1 MAGLARDVL
10 AVWRGGTAFELTSG
24 SGHGAMID
32 GEARQGMSPMEM
44 LLGALVGC
52 AAADIITILQK
63 KRQAVTNL
71 EGRVHGVRCVEH
83 PRVYTEIQ
91 VKFLVTGH
99 AVDPE
104 AVRRAIELTE
114 TKYCSVAASMAKRAQ
129 MVFDFEIIEA
139 EPAPASDLAG

>member
-24 SGHGAMID
+24 SGHGAMTD

-52 AAADIITILQK
+52 AAADVISILKK
-63 KRQAVTNL
+63 KRQAVTSL
-71 EGRVHGVRCVEH
+71 EGRVHGLRCKQH

-99 AVDPE
+99 AIDPE
-104 AVRRAIELTE
+104 AMRRAIELTE
-114 TKYCSVAASMAKRAQ
+114 TKYCSVSAMLAERAQ
-129 MVFDFEIIEA
+129 LAFDFEIIEA